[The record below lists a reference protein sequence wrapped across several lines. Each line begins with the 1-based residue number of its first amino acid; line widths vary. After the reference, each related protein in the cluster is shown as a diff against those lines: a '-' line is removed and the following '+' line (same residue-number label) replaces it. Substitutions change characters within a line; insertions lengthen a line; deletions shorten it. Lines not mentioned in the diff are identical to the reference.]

1 MRKTFRKLGHY
12 IYGLILAII
21 LVTVIHVV
29 AGTKIDSSSI
39 SVDTTN
45 ISNLSANATLK
56 DALDAL
62 YVKAEAR
69 ESMECPPYYMCIKLK
84 STPEVGDYIKM
95 TPTLRSFATDKT
107 KTGYGSSQTIYPYK
121 VNLWRV
127 IKVNNDGTI
136 EMVSNEP
143 SSEEIDFYGKA
154 GYMNYIGYLNVL
166 ASKYENSKYTVG
178 SRHMGY
184 SNQTE
189 YLTDDTKLNEMRPWT
204 CSTGESCHPENYE
217 SLGGGDLGYVND
229 INLVQNVYGKLR
241 STYKYFIASRTYE
254 GATSGLWYFRPR
266 YVEDNLKA
274 ENLVWGYTDISGA
287 YSYFHLRPILI
298 LKSSINYKLSAGTIN
313 DPFVLE

>member
-29 AGTKIDSSSI
+29 AGAKIDSSSI

-45 ISNLSANATLK
+45 ISNLSADATLK

-69 ESMECPPYYMCIKLK
+69 ESMGCPSYYYCQKLK

-95 TPTLRSFATDKT
+95 TPTLKSFTTDKT
-107 KTGYGSSQTIYPYK
+107 KTGYSLSQTINPSNL
-121 VNLWRV
+121 NLWRV

-136 EMVSNEP
+136 EIVSDKP
-143 SSEEIDFYGKA
+143 SSEEIDFYGKV

-189 YLTDDTKLNEMRPWT
+189 YITDNSKITQTTAPWS
-204 CSTGESCHPENYE
+204 CSTGASCHPENQE
-217 SLGGGDLGYVND
+217 NLGGGDLGYVND
-229 INLVQNVYGKLR
+229 INLVQNVYGTLK
-241 STYKYFIASRTYE
+241 SAYPYFVASRYYDYSY
-254 GATSGLWYFRPR
+254 GSFGFSVR
-266 YVEDNLKA
+266 YVETNLS
-274 ENLVWGYTDISGA
+274 TDDA
-287 YSYFHLRPILI
+287 TYSNNKSDTYFYQHIRPILI
-298 LKSSINYKLSAGTIN
+298 LKSDIAYTPSTGTIAG
-313 DPFVLE
+313 PFILN

>member
-69 ESMECPPYYMCIKLK
+69 ESMGCPSYYYCEKLK

-95 TPTLRSFATDKT
+95 KPPLKAFTTDKT
-107 KTGYGSSQTIYPYK
+107 KTGYSSAQTIYPYR
-121 VNLWRV
+121 VDLWRV

-143 SSEEIDFYGKA
+143 ASEEINFYGKA

-184 SNQTE
+184 SNQIE

-217 SLGGGDLGYVND
+217 SLGGGDFGYVND
-229 INLVQNVYGKLR
+229 INLVQNVYGKLG

-254 GATSGLWYFRPR
+254 GSTSGLWYFRPR

-298 LKSSINYKLSAGTIN
+298 LKSSINYKLSTGTIN